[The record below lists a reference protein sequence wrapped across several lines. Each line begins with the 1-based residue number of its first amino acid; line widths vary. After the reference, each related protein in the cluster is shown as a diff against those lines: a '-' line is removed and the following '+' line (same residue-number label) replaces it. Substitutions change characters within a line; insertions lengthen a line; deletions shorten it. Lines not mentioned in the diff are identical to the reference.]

1 MINSKYEELALFGE
15 LFPAPDKIDRERLRA
30 ILVAAGVP
38 VTLVGEEVVEG
49 AAASIYDAW
58 ATYRAYKQRS
68 GGPSREL
75 RDLNRSLMRWL
86 EKYTDNDLEGYLL
99 RDIRDV
105 LVQLAHETD
114 MVAGFLDHL
123 KSRGKKEHP
132 KTTFLTDIYY
142 LYIAVGG
149 RGGLSDEGPAHCFV
163 VKCTELLDPKML
175 IPKTGFRQLIQAAIK
190 RREKRGGH
198 PDGYCRQK
206 WAAEL
211 F

>member
-1 MINSKYEELALFGE
+1 MINSEYEELARLGE
-15 LFPAPDKIDRERLRA
+15 LFPAPDEIDRERLRA

-38 VTLVGEEVVEG
+38 VMMVGEEVVDG
-49 AAASIYDAW
+49 AASWLYDAW
-58 ATYRAYKQRS
+58 VRYRAYKQRTA
-68 GGPSREL
+68 GPSREL
-75 RDLNRSLMRWL
+75 RQLNMSLMRWL
-86 EKYTDNDLEGYLL
+86 ENYTNNDLEGYLL
-99 RDIRDV
+99 RDKRDT
-105 LVQLAHETD
+105 LTQLANETGG
-114 MVAGFLDHL
+114 VAAFLDHR

-149 RGGLSDEGPAHCFV
+149 SGGLSDGGPAHCFLA
-163 VKCTELLDPKML
+163 KCTELVDPKML

-198 PDGYCRQK
+198 PHD
-206 WAAEL
+206 

>member
-1 MINSKYEELALFGE
+1 MINSEYEELARSGE

-38 VTLVGEEVVEG
+38 VVLVGEEVVEG
-49 AAASIYDAW
+49 AASWLYDAW
-58 ATYRAYKQRS
+58 IRYRAYKQRT

-99 RDIRDV
+99 RDKRDV

-198 PDGYCRQK
+198 PHDLPRVLPAKMGS
-206 WAAEL
+206 
-211 F
+211 